1 SVGLV
6 QRGASRLH
14 ASRLNALTLQ
24 RSHSCLS
31 ASIGAPRPVN
41 AGVLQQLAEGEFKVV
56 HDQPSSF
63 ATRMPH
69 FGTRLTVSKSSSNA
83 TVRRPFI
90 ERIDRLWERPVP
102 YVGRTNGA
110 TWFFSGFT
118 NCRRSPKA

>member
-1 SVGLV
+1 MFILF
-6 QRGASRLH
+6 
-14 ASRLNALTLQ
+14 LTQCIHGIDLRRAAC
-24 RSHSCLS
+24 RSHDDKS
-31 ASIGAPRPVN
+31 
-41 AGVLQQLAEGEFKVV
+41 GVLQQLTEGEFEVV
-56 HDQPSSF
+56 HDRPSSF